1 MIKIDYEYKGER
13 MEKLLQE
20 AGVSLTPIDGE
31 WFAADEKAATAQ
43 QICTSYPLDAY
54 KAEVIDAILA
64 HGAAI
69 RGQFITRSPQEMAS
83 WSVKYQMALEVQAG
97 RPENAAGLA
106 AEAQIRGV
114 ALEDMVN
121 RVLNNAVQYLGFEA
135 FVSGM
140 EGKFKDMA
148 LQSATPSLV
157 GAIPWEFDWTTLLPK
172 TGG

>member
-31 WFAADEKAATAQ
+31 WFATDAKAPTAQ
-43 QICTSYPLDAY
+43 QICSSYPLDAY
-54 KAEVIDAILA
+54 KAEMVDMILEK
-64 HGAAI
+64 GAGI
-69 RGQFITRSPQEMAS
+69 RGAFITRSPQEMAS

-97 RPENAAGLA
+97 RPQNATGLA

-114 ALEDMVN
+114 SLSDIVTL
-121 RVLNNAVQYLGFEA
+121 VLNNAQQYLGFEA

-140 EGKFKDMA
+140 EGKFKDMV
-148 LQSATPSLV
+148 QQATTPAQV
-157 GAIPWEFDWTTLLPK
+157 GQVPWDFDWTTLLPH
-172 TGG
+172 